1 MNITEELTPSEL
13 ATIAA
18 LLRAAYREALR
29 IQGGWIGP
37 LAEVEAIA
45 HAYAARAVAAMC
57 EPSTQKDR

>member
-1 MNITEELTPSEL
+1 MDITEELTPSEL

-37 LAEVEAIA
+37 LAEVETIA
-45 HAYAARAVAAMC
+45 NAYAKAAKG
-57 EPSTQKDR
+57 T